1 MYNCARLHTLFDSY
15 ERGVEKGES
24 CAFQEI
30 RVSFFRSTTSHTTKN
45 SDHCGLLGILLM
57 SEWKTKSIKA
67 KKIHISIDKKQ
78 EQQMPETIVKVQ
90 QMMIY
95 SDQLQI

>member
-1 MYNCARLHTLFDSY
+1 
-15 ERGVEKGES
+15 
-24 CAFQEI
+24 
-30 RVSFFRSTTSHTTKN
+30 
-45 SDHCGLLGILLM
+45 M